1 MGVFSLKKY
10 NVFAGV
16 LGDIKLARFPVSIS
30 GCQDS
35 EDAHVMS
42 ELVSESGARASLVI
56 AADEVHAK
64 KLYEDYR
71 LFDRNVY
78 FYPARDMIFYSADVH
93 GKAIMNERLTA
104 LRNLVSKKQVT
115 IITTFV

>member
-42 ELVSESGARASLVI
+42 ELVSESGARL
-56 AADEVHAK
+56 
-64 KLYEDYR
+64 
-71 LFDRNVY
+71 
-78 FYPARDMIFYSADVH
+78 
-93 GKAIMNERLTA
+93 A
-104 LRNLVSKKQVT
+104 L
-115 IITTFV
+115 